1 MGRDLA
7 TVARGSIGVRKKHTF
22 QSIMLNYGLYIAMVA
37 TFVVFTIIN
46 DRFLSVSNIVNVL
59 EQSAYYLVCAVGIT
73 FVLVSGNNDM
83 SVGSQVAFSSVIAT
97 IFLANGGSIPLSMGM
112 MIVFA
117 LLIGLFNG
125 LFVVIIGLPPFIGTI
140 ATGYVVRG
148 IVANMTQQ
156 ETQYGLPAAY
166 TQFAWTK
173 TLGLSNLTWIAI
185 AITILGIYILR
196 YTSFG
201 RKVYA
206 CGGNAK
212 ASQVMGI
219 NVKRIKIACYMISAI
234 SAAIAAMMLMSRLG
248 AARSGTA
255 ETLHTECVAAAVIG
269 GTSLKGG
276 QGSILGT
283 LLGVVFIAM
292 IRNGLNSQGI
302 NAYWQL
308 VLTGGITLLGAI
320 LDSYKSRANAQS

>member
-1 MGRDLA
+1 MGKGTA
-7 TVARGSIGVRKKHTF
+7 KVARGAITIRRELTF
-22 QSIMLNYGLYIAMVA
+22 QSVMLNYGLYIAMAA
-37 TFVVFTIIN
+37 TFVTFAIIN
-46 DRFLSVSNIVNVL
+46 DRFLSINNIVNVF
-59 EQSAYYLVCAVGIT
+59 EQAAYYLVCAVGIT

-97 IFLANGGSIPLSMGM
+97 IFLARGGSIPLSMGM
-112 MIVFA
+112 MLLFA
-117 LLIGLFNG
+117 LIIGFCNG

-148 IVANMTQQ
+148 IVANMTKQ
-156 ETQYGLPAAY
+156 ETQFGLPAAY
-166 TQFAWTK
+166 TNFAWTK

-185 AITILGIYILR
+185 AITLLGIYILR
-196 YTSFG
+196 CTSFG

-206 CGGNAK
+206 CGGNAR
-212 ASQVMGI
+212 AAEVMGI
-219 NVKRIKIACYMISAI
+219 NVKRTKIICYIISAL

-276 QGSILGT
+276 QGSVLGT
-283 LLGVVFIAM
+283 LLGVFFIAM
-292 IRNGLNSQGI
+292 IRNGLNSQGV

-308 VLTGGITLLGAI
+308 VFTGGITLLGAI
-320 LDSYKSRANAQS
+320 LDSYKSRANAQN